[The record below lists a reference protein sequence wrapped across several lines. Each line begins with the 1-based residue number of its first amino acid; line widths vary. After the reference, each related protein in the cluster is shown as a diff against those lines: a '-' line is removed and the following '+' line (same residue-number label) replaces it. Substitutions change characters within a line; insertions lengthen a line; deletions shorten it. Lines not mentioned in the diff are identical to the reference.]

1 MFTGIITDLGVI
13 RAIDSESNKDTRITI
28 NTKWSTSDIVMG
40 ASIACSGVCLTVVGL
55 DNGGFS
61 VDVSNETLITTTIGS
76 WQEGQRVNLEKS
88 LCMGDELGGHM
99 VSGHVDGTATITKI
113 IPDNESLRLEIS
125 ADEDLM
131 SLIAQKGSVT
141 LDGVSLTVNKVQGQ
155 SFDINI
161 IPHTQSVTTL
171 GSVSVG
177 SVINIEVDMLAR
189 YVARLVRSD

>member
-55 DNGGFS
+55 DSDGFS

-131 SLIAQKGSVT
+131 LLIAQKGSVT